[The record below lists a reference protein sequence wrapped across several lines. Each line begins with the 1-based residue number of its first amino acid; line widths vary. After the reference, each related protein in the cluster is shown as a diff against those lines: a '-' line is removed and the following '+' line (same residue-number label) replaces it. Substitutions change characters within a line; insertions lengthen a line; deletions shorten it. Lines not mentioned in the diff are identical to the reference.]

1 MSALSNLSLEE
12 KKQVEKDR
20 KKAINEA
27 LKKEK
32 ELVQQGKGTRDW
44 TLEQQQDILN
54 GNRPRDENG
63 VAYEGH
69 HMKSVSEFPEH
80 AGNPSNIQ
88 WLSYDEHINGA
99 HQGNTHN
106 PTNGYYNPNT
116 KEMQS
121 HEGMSPIAP
130 EPIKLKNPIVKEM
143 AQEGI
148 LSKAIE
154 NVIIKGVTK

>member
-1 MSALSNLSLEE
+1 MSALSNLSPEE

-32 ELVQQGKGTRDW
+32 ELVEQGKGTRDW
-44 TLEQQQDILN
+44 TPEQQKDILN

-99 HQGNTHN
+99 HQGNSHN
-106 PTNGYYNPNT
+106 TTNGYYSPNT
-116 KEMQS
+116 NEMQS
-121 HEGMSPIAP
+121 YEGMSPIAP
-130 EPIKLKNPIVKEM
+130 EPIELSNPIVKEI
-143 AQEGI
+143 AQEETQERRI
-148 LSKAIE
+148 Q
-154 NVIIKGVTK
+154 TPQ